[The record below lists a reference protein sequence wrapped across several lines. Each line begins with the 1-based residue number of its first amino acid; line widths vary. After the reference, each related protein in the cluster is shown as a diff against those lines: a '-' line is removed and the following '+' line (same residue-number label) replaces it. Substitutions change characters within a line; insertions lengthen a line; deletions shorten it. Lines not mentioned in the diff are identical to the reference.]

1 MRKLLSLVLTVILV
15 FTVLPFTV
23 SAEVTNTLPAD
34 TVIKSGE
41 KYYISTVED
50 LKTLAKIVNEDG
62 NTCEGASFWLNNDI
76 VVNDG
81 AFTLSDSGEPLYNG
95 KPVAE
100 CKELVHID
108 SIGTSSRISFKGT
121 FVGDGHT
128 ISGLYQNALF
138 GYCSRANIS
147 GIHIKNAYVTSNSI
161 FCNILSSC
169 GTIRYSSVEGIVNS
183 KSTNVGIFAGRVM
196 GTNFLDCYATGYVK
210 GDSNVGGFV
219 GYMSGSE
226 VENSMSDAKVYAN
239 STAGGFAG
247 RILGDDN
254 IFENCAAIGTLEC
267 ADGTGGQFTSS
278 IDLYYYDDGYDIKRT
293 LNVCYAAVKTAEGV
307 GFCHAF
313 EGDTAG
319 VNQCYYMS
327 DETGENGF
335 ITYTEAEMKTTEF
348 VDILHA
354 DIFEEIGDS
363 TIEWGYYGIYF
374 VGNDG
379 EHPVPYGLHCHGI
392 GVPGHDFSG
401 WDLYS
406 EVTEKRVCSYHG
418 CGETERRK
426 HYHSW
431 GEYNYNN
438 DAGVDIDGTKTAIC
452 TKENCVSTDTV
463 PDWENIRTNAI
474 PVNENITLEKDKLYT
489 ISSFEEWN
497 IFTELCKQDTTDV
510 SFALVNDIKINH
522 RDGYKMKPIE
532 TFNGTF
538 DGLGHSITSV
548 ILGTN
553 DTDLTGIFALC
564 DGATI
569 KNITVNGT
577 TVSDGGSYGE
587 ALAVLCAKAVNSKI
601 ENCTITC
608 SASGTAKYIGG
619 LIGYAENCEIIGCR
633 TRSLGA
639 VGAEKSTVGG
649 LVGKVL
655 NCTVSE
661 CYNNA
666 DIPHGNTVGGLFGEL
681 DTSEVSYCY
690 NIGNVNSEAY
700 SGGFAGR
707 IYPTKEDETIKY
719 CYTAGEVTGTNVGE
733 FCGTYGY
740 SNIFA
745 LYNCYYVGSGS
756 GLANADSDGLILAQ
770 WEAYR
775 DSLREEEPGIVYP
788 PLTPDKS
795 LGLYNYTED
804 MLKGIVIDHGD
815 YYVGGIDEV
824 NDGYSQLRRF
834 HAEHIW
840 GEYSKDSKGNTVA
853 ECLCEFCQ
861 YTDVKEKT
869 PSSDVIK
876 VEYIQ
881 QEDTHK
887 DFTVTSN
894 GRKSM
899 IQFMEPDGGTRTYDR
914 YHKNVTITSYNADGE
929 VVNDLSRD
937 LAYEVWEIYSNM
949 SVGNEIKVRGKENGK
964 WDAEKYSFTIEP
976 YNPIIS
982 MELSSTSGKLGPVPA
997 TVVADDKTEKVMF
1010 KMPDNTTV
1018 TVASKATDENGNKI
1032 FTGKAW
1038 MNKDGL
1044 NEIRIL
1050 IYRNSVWRQV
1060 GTLEY
1065 TVE

>member
-1 MRKLLSLVLTVILV
+1 MKKFLSLILSVIMV

-23 SAEVTNTLPAD
+23 SAEVANTLPAD
-34 TVIKSGE
+34 MVIKSGE

-81 AFTLSDSGEPLYNG
+81 AFTLSDSGEPLYNS

-100 CKELVHID
+100 CKELISID
-108 SIGTSSRISFKGT
+108 SIGTSSRNSFKGT

-147 GIHIKNAYVTSNSI
+147 GIHIKNTYVTSNSI

-183 KSTNVGIFAGRVM
+183 ESTNVGIFAGRVM
-196 GTNFLDCYATGYVK
+196 GTNFYGCSATGYVK
-210 GDSNVGGFV
+210 GNSAVGGFV

-226 VENSMSDAKVYAN
+226 IENSMSNTKIHAN
-239 STAGGFAG
+239 STAGGFVG
-247 RILGDDN
+247 KIIGNNN
-254 IFENCAAIGTLEC
+254 IFKNCAAIGTLEC
-267 ADGTGGQFTSS
+267 ADGTGGQFTST
-278 IDLYYYDDGYDIKRT
+278 IGVYYYDDGYDVERT
-293 LNVCYAAVKTAEGV
+293 LNVCYTAVKSAEGI
-307 GFCHAF
+307 GFCHTF

-327 DETGENGF
+327 NEDGENGF
-335 ITYTEAEMKTTEF
+335 ITYTEAEMKTAEF
-348 VDILHA
+348 VDILNA
-354 DIFEEIGDS
+354 DIFAELEQYPG
-363 TIEWGYYGIYF
+363 EWGDYGINF
-374 VGNDG
+374 VANNG
-379 EHPVPYGLHCHGI
+379 EFPIPYYLHTKEN
-392 GVPGHDFSG
+392 GVPGHDFSD
-401 WDLYS
+401 WKMYNES
-406 EVTEKRVCSYHG
+406 TERRVCSFYG
-418 CGETERRK
+418 CDEKETRS
-426 HYHSW
+426 HYHTWS
-431 GEYNYNN
+431 EYLYNN
-438 DAGVDIDGTKTAIC
+438 DADADIDGTKTATC
-452 TKENCVSTDTV
+452 TKENCTATDTV

-474 PVNENITLEKDKLYT
+474 PVSENITIEKGKLYT
-489 ISSFEEWN
+489 ISSLEEWN
-497 IFTELCKQDTTDV
+497 IFTELCKQDTADV

-522 RDGYKMKPIE
+522 YDGYKMKPIE

-548 ILGTN
+548 ILETN

-564 DGATI
+564 DGAEI
-569 KNITVNGT
+569 KNITINGT
-577 TVSDGGSYGE
+577 IVSDGGAYGE

-601 ENCTITC
+601 ENCTIIC

-619 LIGYAENCEIIGCR
+619 LVGYAENCEIIGCR
-633 TRSLGA
+633 TLSLGA

-649 LVGKVL
+649 LAGKIVS
-655 NCTVSE
+655 CTVKE

-666 DIPHGNTVGGLFGEL
+666 DIRSSGIVGGLIGDIEKSEL
-681 DTSEVSYCY
+681 RHCY
-690 NIGNVNSEAY
+690 NIGDVYGNGYSY
-700 SGGFAGR
+700 SGGFAGMIEPLETDDT
-707 IYPTKEDETIKY
+707 IYF
-719 CYTAGEVTGTNVGE
+719 CYSSGNVIGGRSGK
-733 FCGTYGY
+733 FCGYYLTT
-740 SNIFA
+740 NIFA
-745 LYNCYYVGSGS
+745 LGGCWFVGEDVSQ
-756 GLANADSDGLILAQ
+756 ADAHGLINSSYNS
-770 WEAYR
+770 YR
-775 DSLREEEPGIVYP
+775 DSLYDDDGYYYPIEKGKQLSLYSFSEEVA
-788 PLTPDKS
+788 K
-795 LGLYNYTED
+795 
-804 MLKGIVIDHGD
+804 VHGD
-815 YYVGGIDEV
+815 SYYLSDAD
-824 NDGYSQLRRF
+824 NRNKGYSQLRRF
-834 HAEHIW
+834 HTEHVW
-840 GEYSKDSKGNTVA
+840 GEYIADSHGNLVA
-853 ECLCEFCQ
+853 ECLCVDCR
-861 YTDVKEKT
+861 YTDVKEKA
-869 PSSDVIK
+869 PSSDVTK

-887 DFTVTSN
+887 DFTVTAN

-914 YHKNVTITSYNADGE
+914 YHKNVKITSYNADGE
-929 VVNDLSRD
+929 VVNSMARD

-949 SVGNEIKVRGKENGK
+949 SVGVEIKVRGKVNGK

-997 TVVADDKTEKVMF
+997 TVIADDKTEKVMF
-1010 KMPDNTTV
+1010 KMPDNSTV

-1038 MNKDGL
+1038 MNKEGL
-1044 NEIRIL
+1044 NEIKIL

-1065 TVE
+1065 TVV